1 MPLHC
6 IAESKTAQEG
16 SYKLTVEHKRAFTKQ
31 SQLIENEIFE
41 KAILASMTKKPLLSL
56 LKRKTAQEGSSK
68 LTMRHKLA
76 PKTTAQQIKNK
87 ISVQR

>member
-1 MPLHC
+1 
-6 IAESKTAQEG
+6 
-16 SYKLTVEHKRAFTKQ
+16 
-31 SQLIENEIFE
+31 
-41 KAILASMTKKPLLSL
+41 MTKKPLLSL